1 MPPIKVGIIGYGF
14 STKSF
19 HLPFILPNTDLQ
31 VIAFLQRAAPPDPAS
46 NVEHGK
52 HCTIDFLKAKHY
64 RTPEGFFGD
73 EDIELVVV
81 ASHVDTH
88 ASFGEMALKAGKHGE

>member
-19 HLPFILPNTDLQ
+19 HLPFIQPNLDLQ
-31 VIAFLQRAAPPDPAS
+31 VCAFLQRAEAPDPAS
-46 NVEHGK
+46 NTGPGK
-52 HCTIDFLKAKHY
+52 HCTVDFPEAKHY
-64 RTPEGFFGD
+64 RTPKEFFGD

>member
-1 MPPIKVGIIGYGF
+1 MPSIKVGIIGYGF

-19 HLPFILPNTDLQ
+19 HLPFILPNQDLQ
-31 VIAFLQRAAPPDPAS
+31 VYAFLQRAEAPDPAS
-46 NVEHGK
+46 KVGHGK
-52 HCTIDFLKAKHY
+52 HCTVDFPEAKHY
-64 RTPEGFFGD
+64 RSPDDFFGD
-73 EDIELVVV
+73 ADIDLVIV